1 MIKFRQKN
9 YTIPEGHY
17 TGPKDMDKLPGTIEV
32 IGKSALGGSI
42 IGGIVGKIDKDS
54 TVLEGAKKGAGIGTL
69 AGIGLKILTNYIHK
83 PMSKVKFQDVDK
95 VIRREFGI
103 YRAASLTVGDS
114 VSNRASF
121 DEKFSIN
128 DRNVSNYKLI
138 FCIQNNKVTMYTFG
152 MTSDEIDKCSKI
164 LDYYCKKYFGM
175 EYHSSL
181 LNQKVNAYS
190 VDITF
195 TNIQVISNFIMEM
208 SNELQTKIDLLDSN
222 AIVGSRLKEA
232 SESNEDTDTEGETRN
247 FSVAAINK
255 YDLFKILGK
264 SLAFPSNL
272 RYNKGFK
279 ESLSLSLLGLL
290 VNSAAKLRTDE
301 LTMSNIPMPRENFS
315 NVYLEQT
322 LKKLHYIERFNYTIG
337 DEKSEAN
344 MSMINGLFIV
354 TVNKGNASKEIDK
367 KYWESL
373 KTKINRSE
381 DGKVVVY
388 TYSIQSRQEF
398 EFLLKKLMSTKI
410 TFNIYEK

>member
-32 IGKSALGGSI
+32 IGKSAIGGAI
-42 IGGIVGKIDKDS
+42 IGGIVGKVDKDS

-69 AGIGLKILTNYIHK
+69 AGIGLKMITNYVHK

-121 DEKFSIN
+121 DEKFSVN

-232 SESNEDTDTEGETRN
+232 SDSNDNTEGEERN

-264 SLAFPSNL
+264 SIAFPSKMKYSKSL
-272 RYNKGFK
+272 K

-290 VNSAAKLRTDE
+290 VNSAAKLKTDE
-301 LTMSNIPMPRENFS
+301 LTMSNIPVPRENFG
-315 NVYLEQT
+315 NVYLEET

-337 DEKSEAN
+337 DKNSEAN
-344 MSMINGLFIV
+344 MSMVSGLFIV
-354 TVNKGNASKEIDK
+354 TANKGNASKEIDK

-410 TFNIYEK
+410 TFNIYE

>member
-1 MIKFRQKN
+1 MIKFRQKDF
-9 YTIPEGHY
+9 TIPEGHY
-17 TGPKDMDKLPGTIEV
+17 TGPKDMDKLPGTLEV
-32 IGKSALGGSI
+32 VGKSALGGSI

-54 TVLEGAKKGAGIGTL
+54 TILEGAKKGAGIGTL
-69 AGIGLKILTNYIHK
+69 AGIGLKVLTNYIHK

-152 MTSDEIDKCSKI
+152 MTADEIDKCSKI

-181 LNQKVNAYS
+181 LNQKVNSYS

-222 AIVGSRLKEA
+222 AIVSDRLKEA
-232 SESNEDTDTEGETRN
+232 ANSNDNTEGEERN
-247 FSVAAINK
+247 FSIAAINK
-255 YDLFKILGK
+255 YDLLKILGK
-264 SLAFPSNL
+264 SLAFPSNF
-272 RYNKGFK
+272 RYKKSFK
-279 ESLSLSLLGLL
+279 ETLSLSLIGLL

-301 LTMSNIPMPRENFS
+301 LTMSNIPTPRENFS

-322 LKKLHYIERFNYTIG
+322 LKKLHYIEGFNYTIG
-337 DEKSEAN
+337 SKKSEAN
-344 MSMINGLFIV
+344 MSMVNGLFIV

-381 DGKVVVY
+381 DNQVVVY

-410 TFNIYEK
+410 TFNIYE

>member
-1 MIKFRQKN
+1 MIKFRQKDF
-9 YTIPEGHY
+9 TIPEGHY

-32 IGKSALGGSI
+32 IGKSAIGGAI

-54 TVLEGAKKGAGIGTL
+54 TVLEGAKKGAGIGAL
-69 AGIGLKILTNYIHK
+69 AGIGLKVLTNYVHK

-103 YRAASLTVGDS
+103 YRAASITVGDS
-114 VSNRASF
+114 VDKRASF

-164 LDYYCKKYFGM
+164 LDYYCKKYYGM

-181 LNQKVNAYS
+181 LNQKMNSYS

-222 AIVGSRLKEA
+222 AIVGSRLKEV
-232 SESNEDTDTEGETRN
+232 SDSKDDTEGEERN

-264 SLAFPSNL
+264 SIAFPSKMKYSKSL
-272 RYNKGFK
+272 K

-290 VNSAAKLRTDE
+290 VNSAAKLKTDE
-301 LTMSNIPMPRENFS
+301 LTMSNIPVPRENFG
-315 NVYLEQT
+315 NVYLEET

-337 DEKSEAN
+337 DKNSEAN
-344 MSMINGLFIV
+344 MSMVSGLFIV
-354 TVNKGNASKEIDK
+354 TANKGNASKEIDK

-410 TFNIYEK
+410 TFNIYE

>member
-1 MIKFRQKN
+1 MIKFKQKDF
-9 YTIPEGHY
+9 TIQEGHY
-17 TGPKDMDKLPGTIEV
+17 TGPKDMDKVPSALEV
-32 IGKSALGGSI
+32 IGKGTIGGAV
-42 IGGIVGKIDKDS
+42 IGGIVGKVANDETI
-54 TVLEGAKKGAGIGTL
+54 KGMVTGGKWGFL
-69 AGIGLKILTNYIHK
+69 GGLLLKMFINYLHN
-83 PMSKVKFQDVDK
+83 PMTTIKYQEVDK
-95 VIRREFGI
+95 NIRRQFGV
-103 YRAASLTVGDS
+103 YRASGITVGDTIDK
-114 VSNRASF
+114 RASI
-121 DEKFSIN
+121 DERFSFN
-128 DRNVSNYKLI
+128 DRNVTLYKI
-138 FCIQNNKVTMYTFG
+138 NFAVSDNQVTMYTYG
-152 MTSDEIDKCSKI
+152 LDNTDLENVNKI

-195 TNIQVISNFIMEM
+195 TNIQVVSNFIMEM

-337 DEKSEAN
+337 DENSEAN

>member
-1 MIKFRQKN
+1 MIKFRQKIF
-9 YTIPEGHY
+9 TIPEGHY
-17 TGPKDMDKLPGTIEV
+17 TGPKDMDKLPGTVEV
-32 IGKSALGGSI
+32 IGKSALGGAV

-54 TVLEGAKKGAGIGTL
+54 TVIDGAKKGAGIGTL
-69 AGIGLKILTNYIHK
+69 AGIGLKILTNYVHK

-95 VIRREFGI
+95 VLRREFGI

-114 VSNRASF
+114 VDKRASF

-152 MTSDEIDKCSKI
+152 MTSDEIDKCSRI
-164 LDYYCKKYFGM
+164 LDYYCKKYYGM

-181 LNQKVNAYS
+181 LNQKMNSYS

-195 TNIQVISNFIMEM
+195 TNIQVVSNFIMEM
-208 SNELQTKIDLLDSN
+208 SNELQTKINLLDSN
-222 AIVGSRLKEA
+222 AIVGNRLKEA
-232 SESNEDTDTEGETRN
+232 AGSDDNEGEERN

-264 SLAFPSNL
+264 SIAFPNKYIKRAANL
-272 RYNKGFK
+272 K
-279 ESLSLSLLGLL
+279 ESLSLTLLGLL
-290 VNSAAKLRTDE
+290 VNSAAKIRSDE
-301 LTMSNIPMPRENFS
+301 LTMSDIPMPRENFS

-322 LKKLHYIERFNYTIG
+322 LKKLHYIERFNYTVK
-337 DEKSEAN
+337 EKNSEAN

-354 TVNKGNASKEIDK
+354 TANKGDASKEIDK